1 MSDVSAGASG
11 ASDGQSNPRPGTHA
25 GNQRDAE
32 GGSGGAQTSQQVEK
46 PSNWNLPNFLTSLRI
61 IVIPLFAWL
70 TLEGNAENNSFA
82 WWALVV
88 FVLLMITD
96 KLDGDIARARGLVTD
111 FGKIADPIA
120 DKALMT
126 TAFVCFNI
134 IGILPW
140 WVTGLIVLRE
150 FGITIWRVF
159 QLRQGNVVPASK
171 GGKAKTVLQT
181 LAVTLYLCPL
191 PEWMNIPSQ
200 VVMYAALFVTVFTGV
215 QYLIDSRRAQA

>member
-11 ASDGQSNPRPGTHA
+11 ASDAQGRADNPDHA
-25 GNQRDAE
+25 VSA
-32 GGSGGAQTSQQVEK
+32 EK

-70 TLEGNAENNSFA
+70 TLAGGTENNSFA

-88 FVLLMITD
+88 FILLMITD

-150 FGITIWRVF
+150 FGITIWRFV

-171 GGKAKTVLQT
+171 GGKMKTALQT
-181 LAVTLYLCPL
+181 LAVALYLCPL
-191 PEWMNIPSQ
+191 PEWMSIPSQ
-200 VVMYAALFVTVFTGV
+200 VVMYAALIVTVYTGI
-215 QYLIDSRRAQA
+215 QYIVDSRKVQV

>member
-11 ASDGQSNPRPGTHA
+11 AAR
-25 GNQRDAE
+25 NQDD
-32 GGSGGAQTSQQVEK
+32 SVTSQK

-70 TLEGNAENNSFA
+70 TLNGQTENNSFA
-82 WWALVV
+82 WWALGV
-88 FVLLMITD
+88 FIALMITD

-126 TAFVCFNI
+126 TAFICFNI

-140 WVTGLIVLRE
+140 WVTILIVIRE
-150 FGITIWRVF
+150 FGITVWRFV

-171 GGKAKTVLQT
+171 GGKMKTALQT
-181 LAVTLYLCPL
+181 LAVALYLCPL
-191 PEWMNIPSQ
+191 PAWMDIPSQ
-200 VVMYAALFVTVFTGV
+200 IVMLAALLVTVGTGI
-215 QYLIDSRRAQA
+215 QYIVDSRKAQA